1 MPNFK
6 NNRGFNMKGKGNFD
20 FGNKGIYDIKT
31 ETKDQSV
38 VEADKSTE
46 KKSIFK
52 KYGKSPM
59 KKDKKITKKVPKRP
73 GLNTSKGI
81 TKTNLEQPYSKK
93 IQTDV
98 YGDLFVDESAPN
110 SKVGG
115 VNITKKDADRLY
127 RESGKKKKYDYRGK
141 TNY

>member
-1 MPNFK
+1 MGTPFK
-6 NNRGFNMKGKGNFD
+6 MKGPSLYN
-20 FGNKGIYDIKT
+20 
-31 ETKDQSV
+31 
-38 VEADKSTE
+38 
-46 KKSIFK
+46 
-52 KYGKSPM
+52 SPM

-73 GLNTSKGI
+73 GLDTSKGN

-93 IQTDV
+93 IQTEV
-98 YGDLFVDESAPN
+98 MGDLFVDESAPN